1 LGPAWGVEGYGA
13 VPQGC
18 VFCAIVAGEAPAQFL
33 HQDEGTVAFM
43 DINPATDGHL
53 LVVPKRHAADIWDL
67 PEDDGVA
74 VWRTVHRMA
83 EAIRESLR
91 PDGLNLI
98 QANGPVAFQ
107 TIFHFHVHVVPRY
120 AGDAIRLPWIPR
132 PGDRAKIGEAAER
145 IRAVL

>member
-1 LGPAWGVEGYGA
+1 MPE
-13 VPQGC
+13 GC
-18 VFCAIVAGEAPAQFL
+18 VFCAIVAGEAPAQFV
-33 HQDEGTVAFM
+33 HQDEATVAFM

-53 LVVPKRHAADIWDL
+53 LVVPRRHAEDIWDL
-67 PEDDGVA
+67 AEDDGIA
-74 VWRTVHRMA
+74 VWRTVQWMA
-83 EAIRESLR
+83 RGIRDSLR

-107 TIFHFHVHVVPRY
+107 TVFHFHVHVVPRY

-132 PGDRAKIGEAAER
+132 PGDRARIGEVAGR

>member
-1 LGPAWGVEGYGA
+1 
-13 VPQGC
+13 
-18 VFCAIVAGEAPAQFL
+18 
-33 HQDEGTVAFM
+33 M
-43 DINPATDGHL
+43 
-53 LVVPKRHAADIWDL
+53 
-67 PEDDGVA
+67 
-74 VWRTVHRMA
+74 WRTVHRMA

-120 AGDAIRLPWIPR
+120 EGDAIRLPWIPR
-132 PGDRAKIGEAAER
+132 PGDRARIEEAAER